1 MVNALIIRVDMN
13 SITHTMK
20 IFNRIQKKLPELSK
34 RGLFVWGKILE
45 KDMKN
50 SAKLA
55 GIKPFTGTLYNK
67 GIEWRQAERGNVGK
81 LFIRQY
87 GIQLDS
93 MKPHFVNIT
102 RRRTRLLAWALQSR
116 STTLRKGAA
125 KVQAGKIRKVSLGV
139 RPHPFI
145 RRGWRRARP
154 KLTTVLKIQIKKLNQ
169 GG

>member
-1 MVNALIIRVDMN
+1 MVNALLIRVDIN
-13 SITHTMK
+13 SVIHTIK
-20 IFNRIQKKLPELSK
+20 TFNKVRVKLPKLSK
-34 RGLFVWGKILE
+34 RGLFIWGKILE

-55 GIKPFTGTLYNK
+55 GIKPFTGKLYTK
-67 GIEWRQAERGNVGK
+67 GIEWRQAERGNIGR

-102 RRRTRLLAWALQSR
+102 RRRTRLLAWALQSQ
-116 STTLRKGAA
+116 SAALRRGAA
-125 KVQAGKIRKVSLGV
+125 KVQAGKIRKISLGV

-154 KLTTVLKIQIKKLNQ
+154 KLKTVLKIQIRKLSQ